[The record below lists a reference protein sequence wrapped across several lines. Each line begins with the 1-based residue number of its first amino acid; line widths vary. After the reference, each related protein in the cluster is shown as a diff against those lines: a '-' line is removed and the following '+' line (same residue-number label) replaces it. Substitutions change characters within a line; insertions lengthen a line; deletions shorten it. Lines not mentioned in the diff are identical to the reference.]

1 MVIFDI
7 GKTGLPTAD
16 ALALLRSKRV
26 LLTDSSY
33 TSLRAVTHM
42 DVTMEQ
48 VKAAARILANTFKD

>member
-1 MVIFDI
+1 
-7 GKTGLPTAD
+7 LPTAD

-26 LLTDSSY
+26 LLMDSSY